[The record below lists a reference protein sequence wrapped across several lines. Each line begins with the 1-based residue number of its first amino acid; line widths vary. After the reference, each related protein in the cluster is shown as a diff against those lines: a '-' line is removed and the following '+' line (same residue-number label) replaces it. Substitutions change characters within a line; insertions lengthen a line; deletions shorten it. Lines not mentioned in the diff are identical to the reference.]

1 MRHTCTL
8 FTLFLFCGTGVM
20 AADREKVYADQLDC
34 ATLKVLKSEAADAE
48 QFQAVLDDAADDC
61 VTAQGMASIHKGFKR
76 YEDRNPETVRM
87 EMEERKGYLIDG
99 VLHRIETCRRSGMA
113 NGVAT
118 RSCNDFMNVN
128 RNW

>member
-1 MRHTCTL
+1 
-8 FTLFLFCGTGVM
+8 M

-34 ATLKVLKSEAADAE
+34 ATLKVLQSQATEGVE
-48 QFQAVLDDAADDC
+48 FQAVLADAADDC
-61 VTAQGMASIHKGFKR
+61 ITAQGMASIYRGFKR

-113 NGVAT
+113 NGITLQAC
-118 RSCNDFMNVN
+118 SDFLNAKKGGQSSAGN
-128 RNW
+128 